1 MNILSLLKLLG
12 DLGLFLYGMLTMGN
26 ALEKMAG
33 EKLEKTLETVT
44 GNIFKAVG
52 VGALVT
58 GIIQSSSAT
67 TVMVVGF
74 VNAGI
79 MNLKQAVGVI
89 MGANIGTTVTAQ
101 LLRLDSSGAVE
112 GSLLMQILKPSML
125 AYVAVAI
132 GAGLFM
138 FAKKRK
144 LHDFGEILLGFGVLF
159 IGMSVMEGSVTALRD
174 MPWFQQMFTL
184 FTNPVLGILV
194 GLGVTAIIQS
204 SSASIGI
211 LQAVAA
217 TGAITYGA
225 AIPIILGQNIGTCV
239 TALLSAVGANKN
251 AKRAAMIH
259 FYFNLI
265 GSVVFIVIVYAA
277 NAFLHF
283 SFWDDPIGKAGIA
296 NFHTAFNVACTLLFI
311 PFHNV
316 LITLAEKTIKTKPAE
331 ESQVVEDLSRL
342 DQRFYS
348 SPAVALDQCNKIIL
362 SMGKCGMQNLNMVDA
377 ALVDGKPPHSETFRE
392 NESFLDRAEARLN
405 SYMLGI
411 KEEDLSESSRKTYAE
426 MLHSIGDF
434 ERVGDYAENLLEIY
448 EDMQERGTTFSQEAT
463 SELRVMSLATE
474 EIVSLT
480 VTAYETS
487 DAAVARQIEPLED
500 VIDSIKEALKSRHIS
515 RLQNGI
521 CTVNTGIPFLDII
534 HNYEKI
540 ADHCSNV
547 AVYVMMRADD
557 AQQFDIHE
565 YRKILKD
572 IRTDEFQAFSS
583 LYENKYLNKVI

>member
-12 DLGLFLYGMLTMGN
+12 GLGLFLYGMLTMGN

-125 AYVAVAI
+125 AYVAGAI

-283 SFWDDPIGKAGIA
+283 SFWDDPIGKAGIP
-296 NFHTAFNVACTLLFI
+296 NFHTAFNVACTL
-311 PFHNV
+311 
-316 LITLAEKTIKTKPAE
+316 
-331 ESQVVEDLSRL
+331 
-342 DQRFYS
+342 
-348 SPAVALDQCNKIIL
+348 
-362 SMGKCGMQNLNMVDA
+362 
-377 ALVDGKPPHSETFRE
+377 
-392 NESFLDRAEARLN
+392 
-405 SYMLGI
+405 
-411 KEEDLSESSRKTYAE
+411 
-426 MLHSIGDF
+426 
-434 ERVGDYAENLLEIY
+434 
-448 EDMQERGTTFSQEAT
+448 
-463 SELRVMSLATE
+463 
-474 EIVSLT
+474 
-480 VTAYETS
+480 
-487 DAAVARQIEPLED
+487 
-500 VIDSIKEALKSRHIS
+500 
-515 RLQNGI
+515 
-521 CTVNTGIPFLDII
+521 
-534 HNYEKI
+534 
-540 ADHCSNV
+540 
-547 AVYVMMRADD
+547 
-557 AQQFDIHE
+557 
-565 YRKILKD
+565 
-572 IRTDEFQAFSS
+572 
-583 LYENKYLNKVI
+583 